1 MKRQTLIVLFISLF
15 VCNLSAQQKETS
27 FIDFQQRV
35 QAWLTQYKVP
45 AAGIGIIE
53 AGQLRQIMV
62 FGDLK
67 KDHPAPYNTIFQVA
81 SLTKP
86 VTAILTLQLVS
97 MGLWQ
102 LDEPLSNYWV
112 DPDVANDPR
121 HLKLTTRH
129 VLTHQ
134 TGFDNWRWLS
144 KTHKLTFNFDPG
156 TNYNYSG
163 EGFEYLR
170 RALEQK
176 FKMPMEHLADSL
188 LFRPLNMSDTRFVWD
203 DKIDASR
210 FAAPH
215 DTSRNIMNRSLNI
228 SMNQKANA
236 ADLLKTTVED
246 YCKFG
251 IAVMNKSMLTENIF
265 NEMVR
270 PQVKRPKY
278 FYGLGWAIL
287 PNLSNGEYALVH
299 TGSDEGIQTIV
310 ILLPMSKRG
319 MVVFTN
325 GVKGYEIYLK
335 VIPESLDLGEEIIKK
350 FFNS

>member
-1 MKRQTLIVLFISLF
+1 MNRQILIYLLILSS
-15 VCNLSAQQKETS
+15 VCSSGIQQKETT
-27 FIDFQQRV
+27 FIDYSKKV
-35 QAWLTQYKVP
+35 QTWLTTYKVP
-45 AAGIGIIE
+45 AVGIGVIDE
-53 AGQLRQIMV
+53 GKLRQIMV

-67 KDHPAPYNTIFQVA
+67 KNEPAPYNTIFQVA

-86 VTAILTLQLVS
+86 VTAILTLKLVS
-97 MGLWQ
+97 MGQWQ

-144 KTHKLTFNFDPG
+144 TSRKLTFNFDPG
-156 TNYNYSG
+156 TNYRYSG

-170 RALEQK
+170 RSLEHK
-176 FKMPMEHLADSL
+176 FKKPMDRLADSL
-188 LFRPLNMSDTRFVWD
+188 LFRPLNMNDTRLVWD
-203 DKIDASR
+203 DNVDTSR
-210 FAAPH
+210 FAVPH
-215 DTSRNIMNRSLNI
+215 DTLQNILNRSLNI
-228 SMNQKANA
+228 SMNKKANA

-246 YCKFG
+246 YCKFCL
-251 IAVMNKSMLTENIF
+251 AVMNKSWLTKNVF

-270 PQVKRPKY
+270 PQVERPKY
-278 FYGLGWAIL
+278 SYGLGWAIL
-287 PNLSNGEYALVH
+287 KGLSNGEYAILH

-310 ILLPMSKRG
+310 ILLPMSGRG

-325 GVKGYEIYLK
+325 GVKGYEVYMK
-335 VIPESLDLGEEIIKK
+335 VITESLDLGEEIIKK
-350 FFNS
+350 FFNK

>member
-1 MKRQTLIVLFISLF
+1 MKRQILIYLLILLSVCSLG
-15 VCNLSAQQKETS
+15 AQQKEKTL
-27 FIDFQQRV
+27 IDYPAKIQT
-35 QAWLTQYKVP
+35 WLTTYKVP
-45 AAGIGIIE
+45 AVGIGIIDE
-53 AGQLRQIMV
+53 GKLRQIMV

-67 KDHPAPYNTIFQVA
+67 KNDPAPFNTIFQVA

-86 VTAILTLQLVS
+86 VTAILTLKLVS
-97 MGLWQ
+97 MGQWQ
-102 LDEPLSNYWV
+102 LDQPLSNYWI

-144 KTHKLTFNFDPG
+144 KSHKLTFNFDPG
-156 TNYNYSG
+156 TNYHYSG

-188 LFRPLNMSDTRFVWD
+188 LFRPLNMNDTRFVWD
-203 DKIDASR
+203 DELYSSR

-215 DTSRNIMNRSLNI
+215 DTSRNIIQGSLNI
-228 SMNQKANA
+228 SMNKQTNA

-246 YCKFG
+246 YCKFC
-251 IAVMNKSMLTENIF
+251 IAVMNKSVLTENIF

-270 PQVKRPKY
+270 PQVERPKY
-278 FYGLGWAIL
+278 SYGLGWCIL
-287 PNLSNGEYALVH
+287 KNLSNGEYAIIH

-310 ILLPMSKRG
+310 ILLPISGRG
-319 MVVFTN
+319 IVVFTN
-325 GVKGYEIYLK
+325 GIKGYEVYMK
-335 VIPESLDLGEEIIKK
+335 VIKESLDLGEEIVKR
-350 FFNS
+350 FFK